1 MISRLPGKHY
11 GEVAGSFM
19 QRLDATSYR
28 GKKLRLRAAVRADVS
43 GTGNVSW
50 LRLSIMRKGFGPQAT
65 AFDSLDKYPVT
76 SVEWRISEIVA
87 DVPQDADSIS
97 YGLALV
103 GDGKAWL
110 DSVST
115 EVMDK

>member
-1 MISRLPGKHY
+1 
-11 GEVAGSFM
+11 M
-19 QRLDATSYR
+19 QRLDATGYR
-28 GKKLRLRAAVRADVS
+28 GKKFRLRAAVRADVS
-43 GTGNVSW
+43 GAGNFSW
-50 LRLSIMRKGFGPQAT
+50 LRLTIVKKGFGPQVT
-65 AFDSLDKYPVT
+65 VFDSVDKYPVT
-76 SVEWRISEIVA
+76 SAEWGVYEIVA

-110 DSVST
+110 DSVSA